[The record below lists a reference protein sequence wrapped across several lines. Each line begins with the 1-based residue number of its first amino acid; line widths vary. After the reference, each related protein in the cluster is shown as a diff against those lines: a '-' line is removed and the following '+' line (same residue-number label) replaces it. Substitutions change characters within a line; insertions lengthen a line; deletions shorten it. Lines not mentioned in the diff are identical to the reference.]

1 MTLTVFYS
9 NIYFQVDYS
18 PYSFYG
24 NLTIFN
30 ISLTSGSNHT
40 TTAVINNQ
48 TTVVCD
54 EDSNAL
60 VFEWSY
66 NFNLTGNISITII
79 VSNNI
84 SQMSKSFIIYKYYPI
99 NGISTTN
106 ISSVYNTSE
115 TVKINL
121 FTESNAMKPQGFINF
136 TVDWGDGNYS
146 MGILDLNEQPLA
158 EFQLPREVNHP
169 YSIQG
174 NYTVVLTLQSKLE
187 ALNLSYSVYI
197 WDVLS
202 VVLNSS
208 VKAKVNE
215 LIEFMFSNPPNS
227 NFRYLVTYGDGSMM
241 QNMESDLYRPLD
253 ISTLM
258 KSFSTPGLFD
268 VSMQAWNPF
277 YSSSNAYTVN
287 VTGNKIFLPTFRNN
301 I

>member
-1 MTLTVFYS
+1 M
-9 NIYFQVDYS
+9 
-18 PYSFYG
+18 
-24 NLTIFN
+24 TIFN

-84 SQMSKSFIIYKYYPI
+84 SQMSKSFVIYKYYPI
-99 NGISTTN
+99 NGISTSN

-136 TVDWGDGNYS
+136 TVNWGDGNYS
-146 MGILDLNEQPLA
+146 IGILDLSEQPLV
-158 EFQLPREVNHP
+158 EFKLPRDVDHP
-169 YSIQG
+169 YFIQG
-174 NYTVVLTLQSKLE
+174 NYTVVLTLQSQLE
-187 ALNLSYSVYI
+187 TLNLSYNVYI
-197 WDVLS
+197 WDRLS

-215 LIEFMFSNPPNS
+215 IIEFKFSNPPNS
-227 NFRYLVTYGDGSMM
+227 NFRYLVAYGDGSMM
-241 QNMESDLYRPLD
+241 QNMESDLYRSFN
-253 ISTLM
+253 ISSLL
-258 KSFSTPGLFD
+258 KSFSTPGIFD

-287 VTGNKIFLPTFRNN
+287 VTGNNIFKPIFRYN
-301 I
+301 IEY

>member
-1 MTLTVFYS
+1 M
-9 NIYFQVDYS
+9 
-18 PYSFYG
+18 
-24 NLTIFN
+24 TIFN
-30 ISLTSGSNHT
+30 ISLTGGSNHT

-84 SQMSKSFIIYKYYPI
+84 SQMSKSFVIYKYYPI
-99 NGISTTN
+99 NGISTSN

-136 TVDWGDGNYS
+136 TVNWGDGNYS
-146 MGILDLNEQPLA
+146 IGILDLNEQPLV
-158 EFQLPREVNHP
+158 EFKLPRDVDHP
-169 YSIQG
+169 YFIQG
-174 NYTVVLTLQSKLE
+174 NYTVVLTLQSQLE
-187 ALNLSYSVYI
+187 TLNLSYNVYI
-197 WDVLS
+197 WDRLS

-215 LIEFMFSNPPNS
+215 IIEFKFSNPPNS
-227 NFRYLVTYGDGSMM
+227 NFRYLVAYGDGSMM
-241 QNMESDLYRPLD
+241 QNMESDLYRSFN
-253 ISTLM
+253 ISSLL
-258 KSFSTPGLFD
+258 KSFSTPGIFD

-287 VTGNKIFLPTFRNN
+287 VTGNNIFKPIFRYN
-301 I
+301 IEY